1 MKKPLSVL
9 ILLGLSSSVLSACS
23 LDASISMMSE
33 IAAPFVAAK
42 TSGLT
47 SGSSQTGTATG
58 GYYVQSTVGN
68 YMNGIEQGTVE
79 GDYKVYSSVQGALV
93 SQ

>member
-9 ILLGLSSSVLSACS
+9 LLLGLSSIFLAACS
-23 LDASISMMSE
+23 LDASIEAISE
-33 IAAPFVAAK
+33 ITAPFVAAK